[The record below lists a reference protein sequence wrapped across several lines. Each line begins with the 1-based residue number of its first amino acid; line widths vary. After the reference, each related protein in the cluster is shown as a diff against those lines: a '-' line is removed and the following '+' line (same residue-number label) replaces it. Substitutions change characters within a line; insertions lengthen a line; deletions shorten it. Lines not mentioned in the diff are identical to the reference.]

1 MSSPTT
7 SEPPA
12 APSGPASPSPSP
24 SPAPAGARR
33 DAPVVVEATGVGK
46 KYELQR
52 HRTILLKDAAMLA
65 LGMGGGERDVF
76 WALRD
81 VSFQVRKGETLGLV
95 GANGAGKSTLLSLM
109 AKTAWPTVGEFKVK
123 GRVSA
128 LLELGAGFHPDLT
141 GRENIYINGA
151 VMGLTRKQLDE
162 RMGRIIEFSEL
173 GPFIDEPVRNYSSGM
188 LGRLGFSVAIEVD
201 PEILIVDEV
210 LSVGD
215 QAFQEKSL
223 ARFQEFQQKG
233 CTIVFVSH
241 SLETVAKICDRAILL
256 SHGQIIA
263 DGPAKAVADDYLERV
278 ASKQLDPKI
287 SPYEQ
292 ERVPT
297 WKRVTALLALVG
309 LVGAVATLGV
319 KYVLLSDIPEQR
331 PPVQRSFKK

>member
-7 SEPPA
+7 SEGQ
-12 APSGPASPSPSP
+12 AP
-24 SPAPAGARR
+24 PAGAEAPATSAVRA
-33 DAPVVVEATGVGK
+33 DAPVVIEAVRVGK

-81 VSFQVRKGETLGLV
+81 VSFQVRQGETVGFV
-95 GANGAGKSTLLSLM
+95 GANGAGKSTLLSLI
-109 AKTAWPTVGEFKVK
+109 ARTAWPSVGECRVE

-141 GRENIYINGA
+141 GRENIYINGS
-151 VMGLTRKQLDE
+151 VMGLTRRQLDE
-162 RMGRIIEFSEL
+162 RIERIIEFSEL

-188 LGRLGFSVAIEVD
+188 LARLGFSVAIEVD
-201 PEILIVDEV
+201 PEILLVDEV

-223 ARFQEFQQKG
+223 ARFVEFQKKG

-241 SLETVAKICDRAILL
+241 SLDVVARVCDRAVLL
-256 SHGQIIA
+256 SHGQVIA
-263 DGPAKAVADDYLERV
+263 DGPAKQVADEYLDRV
-278 ASKQLDPKI
+278 NRRQLEPRV
-287 SPYEQ
+287 SPYER
-292 ERVPT
+292 ERVPA
-297 WKRVTALLALVG
+297 WKRLAALLALMG
-309 LVGAVATLGV
+309 LVGSVSALGI

-331 PPVQRSFKK
+331 PPVQRSFKPGTTGP